1 MTCKT
6 FALYLAALCAC
17 STEPELGATEQAGQ
31 NLNGQNLNGQNLNG
45 QNLNGQNLNGQN
57 LNGPDNGTFTI
68 WTSLEGASREGLNF
82 DSVQL
87 TETQLI
93 GRRGSS
99 IRSGSEMIGSILLA
113 RRGNGETV
121 MMAVRGVV
129 PPAAGTTAWKYFIEY
144 RETDKTWYPVCED
157 ASGPIGAIAL
167 NGIWDHRQGAP
178 GGGGH
183 VADATK
189 FTFACDNVGSIG
201 KCVRMGYESWR
212 TSGTVQLTN
221 HLAACVRLMRGD
233 YCGDGV
239 SHTQNGNR
247 VNLYDALSIQ
257 DDTEDWV
264 IESEW
269 DQHGAR
275 CFYPLNRSRAGI
287 PCYDARVE
295 LACGSPSNFS
305 AGALL
310 MNETPTAGLT
320 P

>member
-1 MTCKT
+1 M

-17 STEPELGATEQAGQ
+17 STELELGVAEQAGQ

-68 WTSLEGASREGLNF
+68 WTSLEGASREGLTF

-87 TETQLI
+87 TQTQLI
-93 GRRGSS
+93 GRRSS
-99 IRSGSEMIGSILLA
+99 SVRSGAEMIGSIFLA

-121 MMAVRGVV
+121 MMAIRNVT
-129 PPAAGTTAWKYFIEY
+129 PPPAGTTAWKYSVEY
-144 RETDKTWYPVCED
+144 RETDKTWYPICEN
-157 ASGPIGAIAL
+157 AAGPLPAIAL
-167 NGIWDHRQGAP
+167 NGIWDHRQGVP
-178 GGGGH
+178 GGGGY
-183 VADATK
+183 VADSTK

-201 KCVRMGYESWR
+201 KCVHMGYESWR
-212 TSGTVQLTN
+212 SSGTVQLAN
-221 HLAACVRLMRGD
+221 HLAACVRLLRGD
-233 YCGDGV
+233 YCGDGI

-247 VNLYDALSIQ
+247 VNLYDALGIE

-275 CFYPLNRSRAGI
+275 CFYPANRSRAGI
-287 PCYDARVE
+287 PCYDARVA
-295 LACGSPSNFS
+295 LACGSPTNFS
-305 AGALL
+305 MGALL
-310 MNETPTAGLT
+310 MNETPTTGLT